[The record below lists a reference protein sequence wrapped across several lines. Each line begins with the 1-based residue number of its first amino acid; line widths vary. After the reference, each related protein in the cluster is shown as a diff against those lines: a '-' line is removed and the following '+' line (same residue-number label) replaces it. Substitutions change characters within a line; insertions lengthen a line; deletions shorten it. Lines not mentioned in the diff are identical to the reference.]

1 MRVTIRPCRR
11 DSTPIPQG
19 HRRTHTEEHV
29 AREQRQTTDPQSSSD
44 KVAPPHHRRRS
55 GSRLCQRVGGGLT
68 PARGSDG
75 PRGESRILPALPV
88 AERLRF
94 LEAATDVRL
103 DVKTVLFEPGG
114 PISAVYFPTD
124 GVISLVTPLNDGN
137 IVEVA
142 TIGNEGI
149 VGVPLVPLGALAV
162 RAITQVAGHGLRVD
176 AAVFLEWFE
185 RSRAFQTMVD
195 RYTQALFGQIAQAA
209 ACNRLH
215 SSEERLSRWLLMS
228 HDRMESDHF
237 MITQEF
243 LGQMLG
249 ARRST
254 VSVSAGILQR
264 AGLIRYRR
272 GHVSIVDRDGLEAVS
287 CECYAV
293 IKAELDRVVSVP
305 VHRPPG
311 F

>member
-1 MRVTIRPCRR
+1 MRPSDRS
-11 DSTPIPQG
+11 DGSDQG
-19 HRRTHTEEHV
+19 
-29 AREQRQTTDPQSSSD
+29 
-44 KVAPPHHRRRS
+44 
-55 GSRLCQRVGGGLT
+55 GGGLNT
-68 PARGSDG
+68 NDG
-75 PRGESRILPALPV
+75 GGGPLRKNRILTALPV
-88 AERLRF
+88 VEQMRLR
-94 LEAATDVRL
+94 EAATDITLNVR
-103 DVKTVLFEPGG
+103 TVLFEPGG
-114 PISAVYFPTD
+114 PIDAVYFPTY
-124 GVISLVTPLNDGN
+124 GVVSLVTPLNDGD

-149 VGVPLVPLGALAV
+149 VGVPLVPLGGLAV
-162 RAITQVAGHGLRVD
+162 RAISQVAGHGLLLD
-176 AAVFLEWFE
+176 AAIFLDWLE
-185 RSRAFQTMVD
+185 RSRAFQTLVE

-228 HDRMESDHF
+228 QDRVESDNF

-264 AGLIRYRR
+264 AGLIRYTR
-272 GHVSIVDRDGLEAVS
+272 GHVTIVDREGLEAVS

-293 IKAELDRVVSVP
+293 IRAELDRVTD
-305 VHRPPG
+305 
-311 F
+311 

>member
-1 MRVTIRPCRR
+1 MAITDNA
-11 DSTPIPQG
+11 DSWAPRIIPSAG
-19 HRRTHTEEHV
+19 GDLS
-29 AREQRQTTDPQSSSD
+29 TTGN
-44 KVAPPHHRRRS
+44 VL
-55 GSRLCQRVGGGLT
+55 GST
-68 PARGSDG
+68 
-75 PRGESRILPALPV
+75 GENRILTLLPL
-88 AERLRF
+88 AERGPL
-94 LEAATDVRL
+94 LEAATSVTFQ
-103 DVKTVLFEPGG
+103 VKAVLFEPGD
-114 PISAVYFPTD
+114 PIGAIYFPTD
-124 GVISLVTPLNDGN
+124 GVISLVTPLHGGA

-149 VGVPLVPLGALAV
+149 VGVPLAPVGGLAV
-162 RAITQVAGHGLRVD
+162 RAITQVAGHGLRLETP
-176 AAVFLEWFE
+176 VFLEWFE
-185 RSRAFQTMVD
+185 RSNAFRTLVD

-228 HDRMESDHF
+228 QDRVGSSQF

-264 AGLIRYRR
+264 AGLIRYSR
-272 GHVSIVDRDGLEAVS
+272 GHVTVLDRKALEAVS

-293 IKAELDRVVSVP
+293 IKAELDRVA
-305 VHRPPG
+305 G
-311 F
+311 

>member
-1 MRVTIRPCRR
+1 LLAAASDVT
-11 DSTPIPQG
+11 
-19 HRRTHTEEHV
+19 
-29 AREQRQTTDPQSSSD
+29 
-44 KVAPPHHRRRS
+44 
-55 GSRLCQRVGGGLT
+55 L
-68 PARGSDG
+68 
-75 PRGESRILPALPV
+75 
-88 AERLRF
+88 
-94 LEAATDVRL
+94 DVR
-103 DVKTVLFEPGG
+103 TVLFEPGG
-114 PISAVYFPTD
+114 QIEAVYFPTD
-124 GVISLVTPLNDGN
+124 GVISLVTPLNDGS

-149 VGVPLVPLGALAV
+149 VGVPLVPLGTLAV

-185 RSRAFQTMVD
+185 RSIAFQTLVD

-228 HDRMESDHF
+228 HDRVESDQF

-264 AGLIRYRR
+264 AGLISYRR
-272 GHVSIVDRDGLEAVS
+272 GHVTIVDREGLEAVS

-293 IKAELDRVVSVP
+293 IKAELDRVVD
-305 VHRPPG
+305 PPPRRG
-311 F
+311 Y